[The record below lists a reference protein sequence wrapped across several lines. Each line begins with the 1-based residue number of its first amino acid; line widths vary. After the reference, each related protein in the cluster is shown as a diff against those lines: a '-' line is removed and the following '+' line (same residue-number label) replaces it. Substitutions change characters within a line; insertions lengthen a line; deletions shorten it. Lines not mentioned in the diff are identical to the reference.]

1 MKEYIIFWG
10 KSLKVK
16 NSLSQNQIVGE
27 NHNFTKA
34 EINVLVS
41 SVAEIQYPSNSN
53 RRETGYFGSQFRVQL
68 TMAGESSQQD
78 TEEAGHI
85 TSTVQSR
92 EWVDMCVLLFYTVKD
107 PSQGMVSSMGGDLT
121 PVSLLNIIP
130 HWPAQGSRI

>member
-10 KSLKVK
+10 KSLKAK
-16 NSLSQNQIVGE
+16 NSLNQNQIVGE

-85 TSTVQSR
+85 TSTVQKQR
-92 EWVDMCVLLFYTVKD
+92 VGGHVCAPLLYRQRPQSGNGVIHGWAISPQLAYST
-107 PSQGMVSSMGGDLT
+107 
-121 PVSLLNIIP
+121 
-130 HWPAQGSRI
+130 